1 MKETSTI
8 WPQDIQAGD
17 SMNTTDNFL
26 YKLQLT
32 FVITISWLIGLC
44 VIICYSVTF
53 LLILSQTPVTIV
65 IVPFICLGCVPPLF
79 KKVLLMFTTFKATK
93 TISQSSLKIPM
104 EDQEYIILEKKYVI
118 ISMATEGAKP
128 LGVIIFVCKKDHS
141 QRDCPLSKNEEG
153 QGQIS

>member
-17 SMNTTDNFL
+17 SMNTRQFSLQVAAHLRYNNIMVDSSVRNNLLFCNIFANLKPNTCNHCNSTLRLSGFCPSIVQKGIVDVHNMQDYKDN
-26 YKLQLT
+26 K
-32 FVITISWLIGLC
+32 
-44 VIICYSVTF
+44 
-53 LLILSQTPVTIV
+53 
-65 IVPFICLGCVPPLF
+65 
-79 KKVLLMFTTFKATK
+79 
-93 TISQSSLKIPM
+93 SSLKIPM
-104 EDQEYIILEKKYVI
+104 EDQEYIIWEKKYVI

>member
-1 MKETSTI
+1 
-8 WPQDIQAGD
+8 
-17 SMNTTDNFL
+17 
-26 YKLQLT
+26 
-32 FVITISWLIGLC
+32 
-44 VIICYSVTF
+44 
-53 LLILSQTPVTIV
+53 
-65 IVPFICLGCVPPLF
+65 
-79 KKVLLMFTTFKATK
+79 MFTTFKATK